1 MSGDRHDRPMTARV
15 RRVERAVVL
24 AKTLAET
31 TRREFREARIAS
43 GLSRGDIG
51 RAVGIS
57 PSQVDRFERGLLRDV
72 RLEQLCRLC
81 LAVGLVP
88 SLRFFPDADPV
99 RDIAQVRLLD
109 RLRTRLPMS
118 IRWRTEVPLLGRA
131 DARAWD
137 AVLDGHGCNDAF
149 EAETRLA
156 DLQATERRVMLK
168 FRDDASV
175 GHVILLVADTKA
187 NRRALAVGREG
198 LRGNFPMDTRAAMS
212 ALAAGRC
219 PGGNAVVVV

>member
-1 MSGDRHDRPMTARV
+1 MTARV
-15 RRVERAVVL
+15 RRIERAVVL
-24 AKTLAET
+24 ARTMAEL
-31 TRREFREARIAS
+31 TRREFRGARIAS
-43 GLSRGDIG
+43 GLSRGDVG

-72 RLEQLCRLC
+72 RLEQLCRMC

-109 RLRTRLPMS
+109 RARIRLPQS
-118 IRWRTEVPLLGRA
+118 IRWRTEVPLQGRG

-137 AVLDGHGCNDAF
+137 AVLDGHRCNDAF

-168 FRDDASV
+168 FRDDPSV
-175 GHVILLVADTKA
+175 RHVILLVADTKA
-187 NRRALAVGREG
+187 NRRALTVGREG
-198 LRGNFPMDTRAAMS
+198 LRGNFPLDTRAAMTS
-212 ALAAGRC
+212 LAAGRC
-219 PGGNAVVVV
+219 PGGNAVVVL